1 MTERIRAKLRD
12 RRDAV
17 RAEWANLRHNRML
30 LISCIAL
37 SIIPIL
43 YGGFFLGSVWDPY
56 GSTEHL
62 PVAVVNEDQGAV
74 LNGNFVQIGQQTV
87 DNLKRNHSMKWEFV
101 SADEAAKG
109 LNNGTYYMRIMIPR
123 DFSAKA
129 ATVTASSP
137 QQSVVEY
144 TTTPSRNFVGSVIS
158 NQAAQQVVRS
168 ISAKVSTAYVSAVMA
183 QVGELGTGLSQA
195 AAGAAALHGGSDR
208 LAGGLA
214 VYTRGVGQLSA
225 GADSLQNGLSQL
237 RTGSVALTDGLL
249 QLQKRLPAKNQID
262 QLTTG
267 TKQVQNGAN
276 TLAAQV
282 SADNPEAARLAAEI
296 TKESQ
301 ALTSNLTQLSV
312 TLAPLNPAQCP
323 AYIANAAPSFSK
335 VECKLA
341 ALKQRVAAVGAG
353 AATEVDSVMAD
364 VVALQSRQGEL
375 VKSAAE
381 SGTRLKTH
389 LENLQLTIANQQQT
403 LRAGVNALNTGVNA
417 LSPNLVSALNGYT
430 AVSRG
435 SAQLS
440 NGAAALTRGLA
451 DMQSGSGRLSSGA
464 KQLAAN
470 SGTLMNGSVQLSS
483 GANELSGKLAKAA
496 NQLVLQPTG
505 DPTVQHIV
513 SPVAADH
520 HVQGDVPNYG
530 NALSPYVLSLG
541 LFVGAL
547 AFCVIYPI
555 RGFYSTPKN
564 ARSWWL
570 AKISVLTLESMAQAL
585 VLDAVM
591 VFGLGL
597 HVAHPAQ
604 FVGLS
609 IVTSLTF
616 MSIVA
621 LLAIA
626 LDNVGRF
633 LAMLLLVLQLGSAEG
648 VFPISLS
655 PALFQAINPFVP
667 MTYSIRAFR
676 EAISGGLG
684 QDMFWQSV
692 VVLMMFL
699 VAANIL
705 LIIFLYCHGMKHFK
719 HEATQAS

>member
-1 MTERIRAKLRD
+1 MTERIRAKLHD

-87 DNLKRNHSMKWEFV
+87 DNLKHNHSMKWEFV
-101 SADEAAKG
+101 SADEATKG
-109 LNNGTYYMRIMIPR
+109 LNDGAYYMRITIPR

-129 ATVTASSP
+129 TTVTTSSP

-168 ISAKVSTAYVSAVMA
+168 VSAKVSTAYVSAVMA

-195 AAGAAALHGGSDR
+195 SAGAAALHGGSDR

-237 RTGSVALTDGLL
+237 HAGSVALTDGLL
-249 QLQKRLPAKNQID
+249 QLQKRLPAKNQVD
-262 QLTTG
+262 QLIAG
-267 TKQVQNGAN
+267 TKQVQNGVN

-312 TLAPLNPAQCP
+312 TLAPLDPAQCP
-323 AYIANAAPSFSK
+323 VYITNSAASFSK

-341 ALKQRVAAVGAG
+341 ALKQRVAAVGVG
-353 AATEVDSVMAD
+353 AAAEVDSVAAD

-381 SGTRLKTH
+381 SGARLKTH
-389 LENLQLTIANQQQT
+389 LENLQFTITKQQQA
-403 LRAGVNALNTGVNA
+403 LRAGVSTLNTGVNT

-430 AVSRG
+430 ILSRG

-440 NGAAALTRGLA
+440 NGAAVLMQGLA
-451 DMQSGSGRLSSGA
+451 DARSGSSRLSSGV
-464 KQLAAN
+464 KQLTAN
-470 SGTLMNGSVQLSS
+470 SGALTDGSAQLASATS
-483 GANELSGKLAKAA
+483 ELSGKLAKAA
-496 NQLVLQPTG
+496 NQLALQPTG
-505 DPTVQHIV
+505 DQTVRQIV
-513 SPVAADH
+513 SPVAANH

-570 AKISVLTLESMAQAL
+570 AKISVLALESVAQAL

-684 QDMFWQSV
+684 QDMFWQSIAI
-692 VVLMMFL
+692 LAMFL
-699 VAANIL
+699 VTANIL
-705 LIIFLYCHGMKHFK
+705 LIVFLRCHGMKHFK

>member
-87 DNLKRNHSMKWEFV
+87 DNLKHNHSMKWEFV
-101 SADEAAKG
+101 SADEATKG
-109 LNNGTYYMRIMIPR
+109 LNDGAYYMRITIPR

-129 ATVTASSP
+129 TTVTTSSP

-168 ISAKVSTAYVSAVMA
+168 VSAKVSTAYVSAVMA

-195 AAGAAALHGGSDR
+195 SAGAAALHGGSDR

-237 RTGSVALTDGLL
+237 HTGSVALTDGLL
-249 QLQKRLPAKNQID
+249 QLQKRLPAKNQVD
-262 QLTTG
+262 QLIAG
-267 TKQVQNGAN
+267 TKQVQNGMN

-282 SADNPEAARLAAEI
+282 SANNPEAVKLAAEI

-301 ALTSNLTQLSV
+301 MLTSNLTQLSV
-312 TLAPLNPAQCP
+312 TLAPLDPAQCP
-323 AYIANAAPSFSK
+323 VYITNSAASFSK

-341 ALKQRVAAVGAG
+341 ALKQRVAAVGVG
-353 AATEVDSVMAD
+353 AAAEVDSVAAD

-381 SGTRLKTH
+381 SGARLKTH
-389 LENLQLTIANQQQT
+389 LENLQFTITKQQQA
-403 LRAGVNALNTGVNA
+403 LRAGVSTLNTGVNT

-435 SAQLS
+435 SAQLL
-440 NGAAALTRGLA
+440 NGAAALTRGLV
-451 DMQSGSGRLSSGA
+451 DVQSGSGRLSSGA

-496 NQLVLQPTG
+496 NQLALQPTG
-505 DPTVQHIV
+505 DQTVRQIV
-513 SPVAADH
+513 SPVAANH

-570 AKISVLTLESMAQAL
+570 AKISVLALESVAQAL

-684 QDMFWQSV
+684 QDMFWQSISI
-692 VVLMMFL
+692 LTIFL
-699 VAANIL
+699 AAANIL
-705 LIIFLYCHGMKHFK
+705 LVVFLRCHGMKHFK

>member
-1 MTERIRAKLRD
+1 MTEKIKAKLRD

-56 GSTEHL
+56 GNTEHL
-62 PVAVVNEDQGAV
+62 PVAVVNEDRGAV

-87 DNLKRNHSMKWEFV
+87 DNLKHNHSMKWEFV
-101 SADEAAKG
+101 SADEATKG
-109 LNNGTYYMRIMIPR
+109 LNDGAYYMCITIPR

-129 ATVTASSP
+129 ATVTTSSP

-168 ISAKVSTAYVSAVMA
+168 VSAKVSTAYVSAVMA

-195 AAGAAALHGGSDR
+195 SAGAAALHGGSDR

-237 RTGSVALTDGLL
+237 HTGSVALTDGLL
-249 QLQKRLPAKNQID
+249 QLQKRLPAKNQVD
-262 QLTTG
+262 QLIAG
-267 TKQVQNGAN
+267 TKQVQNGMN

-282 SADNPEAARLAAEI
+282 SANNPEAVKLAAEI

-301 ALTSNLTQLSV
+301 MLTSNLTQLSV
-312 TLAPLNPAQCP
+312 TLAPLDPAQCP
-323 AYIANAAPSFSK
+323 VYITNSAASFSK

-341 ALKQRVAAVGAG
+341 ALKQRVAAVGVG
-353 AATEVDSVMAD
+353 AAAEVDSVAAD

-381 SGTRLKTH
+381 SGARLKTH
-389 LENLQLTIANQQQT
+389 LENLQFTITKQQQA
-403 LRAGVNALNTGVNA
+403 LRAGVSTLNTGVNT

-435 SAQLS
+435 SAQLL
-440 NGAAALTRGLA
+440 NGAAALTRGLV
-451 DMQSGSGRLSSGA
+451 DVQSGSGRLSSGA

-496 NQLVLQPTG
+496 NQLALQPTG
-505 DPTVQHIV
+505 DPTVRHIV

-555 RGFYSTPKN
+555 RGFYSMPKN

-570 AKISVLTLESMAQAL
+570 AKISVLALESVAQAL

-692 VVLMMFL
+692 VVLIMFL
-699 VAANIL
+699 AAANIL

>member
-87 DNLKRNHSMKWEFV
+87 DNLKHNHSMKWEFV
-101 SADEAAKG
+101 SADEATKG
-109 LNNGTYYMRIMIPR
+109 LNDGAYYMRITIPR

-129 ATVTASSP
+129 ATVTTSSP

-168 ISAKVSTAYVSAVMA
+168 VSAKVSTAYVSAVMA

-195 AAGAAALHGGSDR
+195 SAGAAALHGGSDR

-214 VYTRGVGQLSA
+214 AYTRGVGQLSA

-237 RTGSVALTDGLL
+237 HAGSVALTDGLL
-249 QLQKRLPAKNQID
+249 QLQKRLPAKNQVD
-262 QLTTG
+262 QLIAG
-267 TKQVQNGAN
+267 TKQVQNGMN

-282 SADNPEAARLAAEI
+282 SANNPEAVKLAAEI

-301 ALTSNLTQLSV
+301 MLTSNLTQLSV
-312 TLAPLNPAQCP
+312 TLAPLDPAQCP
-323 AYIANAAPSFSK
+323 VYITNSAASFSK

-341 ALKQRVAAVGAG
+341 ALKQRVAAVGVG
-353 AATEVDSVMAD
+353 AAAEVDSVAAD

-381 SGTRLKTH
+381 SGARLKTH
-389 LENLQLTIANQQQT
+389 LENLQFTITKQQQA
-403 LRAGVNALNTGVNA
+403 LRAGVSTLNTGVNT

-430 AVSRG
+430 TLSRG
-435 SAQLS
+435 SVQLS
-440 NGAAALTRGLA
+440 NGAAVLTQGLA
-451 DMQSGSGRLSSGA
+451 DARSGSSRLSSGV
-464 KQLAAN
+464 KQLTVN
-470 SGTLMNGSVQLSS
+470 SGALTDGSAQLASATS
-483 GANELSGKLAKAA
+483 ELSGKLAKAA
-496 NQLVLQPTG
+496 NQLALQPTG
-505 DPTVQHIV
+505 DQTVRQIV
-513 SPVAADH
+513 SPVAANH

-555 RGFYSTPKN
+555 RGFYSMPKN

-570 AKISVLTLESMAQAL
+570 AKISVLALESVAQAL

-684 QDMFWQSV
+684 QDMFWQSISI
-692 VVLMMFL
+692 LTIFL

-705 LIIFLYCHGMKHFK
+705 LVVFLRCHGMKHFK

>member
-12 RRDAV
+12 WRDAV

-87 DNLKRNHSMKWEFV
+87 DNLKHNHSMKWEFV
-101 SADEAAKG
+101 SADEATKG
-109 LNNGTYYMRIMIPR
+109 LNDGAYYMRITIPR

-129 ATVTASSP
+129 TTVTTSSP

-168 ISAKVSTAYVSAVMA
+168 VSAKVSTAYVSAVMA

-195 AAGAAALHGGSDR
+195 SAGAAALHGGSDR

-237 RTGSVALTDGLL
+237 HTGSVALTDGLL
-249 QLQKRLPAKNQID
+249 QLQKRLPAKNQVD
-262 QLTTG
+262 QLIAG
-267 TKQVQNGAN
+267 TKQVQNCMN

-282 SADNPEAARLAAEI
+282 SANNPEAVKLAAEI

-301 ALTSNLTQLSV
+301 MLTSNLTQLSV
-312 TLAPLNPAQCP
+312 TLAPLDPAQCP
-323 AYIANAAPSFSK
+323 VYITNSAASFSK

-341 ALKQRVAAVGAG
+341 ALKQRVAAVGVG
-353 AATEVDSVMAD
+353 AAAEVDSVAAD

-381 SGTRLKTH
+381 SGARLKTH
-389 LENLQLTIANQQQT
+389 LENLQFTITKQQQA
-403 LRAGVNALNTGVNA
+403 LRAGVSTLNTGVNT

-430 AVSRG
+430 TLSRG
-435 SAQLS
+435 SVQLS
-440 NGAAALTRGLA
+440 NGAAVLTQGLA
-451 DMQSGSGRLSSGA
+451 DARSGSSRLSSGV
-464 KQLAAN
+464 KQLTVN
-470 SGTLMNGSVQLSS
+470 SGALTDGSAQLASATS
-483 GANELSGKLAKAA
+483 ELSGKLAKAA
-496 NQLVLQPTG
+496 NQLALQPTG
-505 DPTVQHIV
+505 DQTVRQIV
-513 SPVAADH
+513 SPVAANH

-570 AKISVLTLESMAQAL
+570 AKISVLALESVAQAL

-609 IVTSLTF
+609 IVASLTF

-684 QDMFWQSV
+684 QDMFWQSISI
-692 VVLMMFL
+692 LTIFL
-699 VAANIL
+699 VAVNIL
-705 LIIFLYCHGMKHFK
+705 LVVFLRCHGMKHFK

>member
-56 GSTEHL
+56 GNTEHL

-101 SADEAAKG
+101 SADEATKG
-109 LNNGTYYMRIMIPR
+109 LNDGAYYMRITIPR

-129 ATVTASSP
+129 ATVTTSSP
-137 QQSVVEY
+137 QQSVIEY

-168 ISAKVSTAYVSAVMA
+168 VSAKVSTAYVSAVMA
-183 QVGELGTGLSQA
+183 QVGELGMGLSQA
-195 AAGAAALHGGSDR
+195 SAGAAALHGGSDR

-214 VYTRGVGQLSA
+214 VYTQLSA

-237 RTGSVALTDGLL
+237 RTGSAALTDGLL

-262 QLTTG
+262 QLIAG
-267 TKQVQNGAN
+267 TKQVQNGVN

-282 SADNPEAARLAAEI
+282 SADNPEAVKLAAEI

-353 AATEVDSVMAD
+353 AATEVDSVTAD

-381 SGTRLKTH
+381 SGARLKTH
-389 LENLQLTIANQQQT
+389 LENLQLTIANQQQA
-403 LRAGVNALNTGVNA
+403 LRAGVSTLNTGVNT

-451 DMQSGSGRLSSGA
+451 DVQSGSGRLSSGA
-464 KQLAAN
+464 KQLAVN

-496 NQLVLQPTG
+496 NQLALQPTG
-505 DPTVQHIV
+505 DPTVRHIV

-570 AKISVLTLESMAQAL
+570 AKISVLALESVAQAL

-692 VVLMMFL
+692 VVLIMFL
-699 VAANIL
+699 AVANIL

>member
-87 DNLKRNHSMKWEFV
+87 DNLKHNHSMKWEFV

-129 ATVTASSP
+129 ATVTTSSP

-168 ISAKVSTAYVSAVMA
+168 VSAKVSTAYVSAVMA
-183 QVGELGTGLSQA
+183 QVGELGAGLSQA

-214 VYTRGVGQLSA
+214 AYTRGVGRLSA
-225 GADSLQNGLSQL
+225 GVDSLQNGLSQL
-237 RTGSVALTDGLL
+237 RTGSAALTDGLL

-262 QLTTG
+262 QLITG
-267 TKQVQNGAN
+267 TKQVQNGVN

-282 SADNPEAARLAAEI
+282 GADNPEAARLAAEI

-301 ALTSNLTQLSV
+301 AFTSNLTQLSV
-312 TLAPLNPAQCP
+312 TLASLNPAQCP
-323 AYIANAAPSFSK
+323 AYITNATPSFSK

-353 AATEVDSVMAD
+353 AATDVDSVMAD
-364 VVALQSRQGEL
+364 VVVLQSRQGEL

-381 SGTRLKTH
+381 SGARLKTH

-435 SAQLS
+435 SEQLS

-451 DMQSGSGRLSSGA
+451 DVQSGSGRLSSGA

-496 NQLVLQPTG
+496 NQLALQPTG

-513 SPVAADH
+513 SPVAADY

-570 AKISVLTLESMAQAL
+570 AKISVLALESVAQAL

-597 HVAHPAQ
+597 HPVHPAQ

-609 IVTSLTF
+609 IAASLTF
-616 MSIVA
+616 MSIVT

-648 VFPISLS
+648 VFPINLS

-684 QDMFWQSV
+684 QDMFWQSAA
-692 VVLMMFL
+692 VLMMFL
-699 VAANIL
+699 AAANIL

>member
-123 DFSAKA
+123 DFSTKA

-249 QLQKRLPAKNQID
+249 QLQKRLPAKNQVD
-262 QLTTG
+262 QLIAG
-267 TKQVQNGAN
+267 TKQVQNGVN

-353 AATEVDSVMAD
+353 AATEVDSVTAD

-381 SGTRLKTH
+381 SGARLKTH
-389 LENLQLTIANQQQT
+389 LENLQLTIANQQQA
-403 LRAGVNALNTGVNA
+403 LRAGVSTLNTGVNA

-430 AVSRG
+430 TLSRG
-435 SAQLS
+435 SVQLS
-440 NGAAALTRGLA
+440 NGAAVLMQGLA
-451 DMQSGSGRLSSGA
+451 DARSGSSRLSSGA

-483 GANELSGKLAKAA
+483 GANELSGKLAKVA
-496 NQLVLQPTG
+496 NQLALQPTG
-505 DPTVQHIV
+505 DPTVRHIV

-570 AKISVLTLESMAQAL
+570 AKISVLTLESVAQAL

-692 VVLMMFL
+692 VVLIMFL
-699 VAANIL
+699 AVANIL

>member
-87 DNLKRNHSMKWEFV
+87 DNLKHNHSMKWEFV
-101 SADEAAKG
+101 SADEATKG
-109 LNNGTYYMRIMIPR
+109 LNDGAYYMRITIPR

-129 ATVTASSP
+129 ATVTTSSP

-168 ISAKVSTAYVSAVMA
+168 VSAKVSTAYVSAVMA
-183 QVGELGTGLSQA
+183 QVGELGMGLSQA
-195 AAGAAALHGGSDR
+195 SAGAAALHGGSDR

-237 RTGSVALTDGLL
+237 RTGSAALTDGLL

-262 QLTTG
+262 QLIAG
-267 TKQVQNGAN
+267 TKQVQNGVN

-282 SADNPEAARLAAEI
+282 SADNPEAVKLAAEI

-353 AATEVDSVMAD
+353 AATEVDSVTAD

-381 SGTRLKTH
+381 SGARLKTH
-389 LENLQLTIANQQQT
+389 LENLQLTIANQQQA
-403 LRAGVNALNTGVNA
+403 LRAGVSTLNTGVNT

-451 DMQSGSGRLSSGA
+451 DVQSGSGRLSSGA
-464 KQLAAN
+464 KQLAVN

-496 NQLVLQPTG
+496 NQLALQPTG
-505 DPTVQHIV
+505 DPTVRHIV

-570 AKISVLTLESMAQAL
+570 AKISVLALESVAQAL

-692 VVLMMFL
+692 VVLIMFL
-699 VAANIL
+699 AVANIL

>member
-1 MTERIRAKLRD
+1 MTEKIKAKLRD

-56 GSTEHL
+56 GNTEHL
-62 PVAVVNEDQGAV
+62 PVAVVNEDRGAV

-123 DFSAKA
+123 DFSEKA
-129 ATVTASSP
+129 ATVATPSP

-168 ISAKVSTAYVSAVMA
+168 VSAKVSTAYVSAVMA

-195 AAGAAALHGGSDR
+195 SAGAAALHGGSDR

-237 RTGSVALTDGLL
+237 HTGSVALTDGLL
-249 QLQKRLPAKNQID
+249 QLQKRLPAKNQVD
-262 QLTTG
+262 QLIAG
-267 TKQVQNGAN
+267 TKQVQNGMN

-282 SADNPEAARLAAEI
+282 SANNPEAARLAAEI

-341 ALKQRVAAVGAG
+341 VLRQRVAAVGAG
-353 AATEVDSVMAD
+353 AATEVDNVTAD

-375 VKSAAE
+375 VKSVAE
-381 SGTRLKTH
+381 SGARLKTH

-403 LRAGVNALNTGVNA
+403 LRAGVSTLNTGVNT

-435 SAQLS
+435 SEQLS

-451 DMQSGSGRLSSGA
+451 DVQSGSGRLSSGA
-464 KQLAAN
+464 KQLAAS

-483 GANELSGKLAKAA
+483 GANELSGKLTKAA
-496 NQLVLQPTG
+496 NQLALQPTG

-570 AKISVLTLESMAQAL
+570 AKISVLALESVAQAL

-597 HVAHPAQ
+597 HPAHPAQ

-609 IVTSLTF
+609 IAASLTF

-621 LLAIA
+621 LLTIA

-684 QDMFWQSV
+684 QDMFWQSAA
-692 VVLMMFL
+692 VLMMFL
-699 VAANIL
+699 AAANIL

>member
-56 GSTEHL
+56 GSTEYL

-87 DNLKRNHSMKWEFV
+87 DNLKHNHSMKWEFV
-101 SADEAAKG
+101 SADEATKG
-109 LNNGTYYMRIMIPR
+109 LNDGAYYMRITIPR

-129 ATVTASSP
+129 TTVTTSSP

-168 ISAKVSTAYVSAVMA
+168 VSAKVSTAYVSAVMA

-195 AAGAAALHGGSDR
+195 SAGAAALHGGSDR

-237 RTGSVALTDGLL
+237 HTGSVALTDGLL
-249 QLQKRLPAKNQID
+249 QLQKRLPAKNQVD
-262 QLTTG
+262 QLIAG
-267 TKQVQNGAN
+267 TKQVQNGMN

-282 SADNPEAARLAAEI
+282 SANNPEAVKLAAEI

-301 ALTSNLTQLSV
+301 MLTSNLTQLSV
-312 TLAPLNPAQCP
+312 TLAPLDPAQCP
-323 AYIANAAPSFSK
+323 VYITNSAASFSK

-341 ALKQRVAAVGAG
+341 ALKQRVAAVGVG
-353 AATEVDSVMAD
+353 AAAEVDSVAAD

-381 SGTRLKTH
+381 SGARLKTH
-389 LENLQLTIANQQQT
+389 LENLQFTITKQQQA
-403 LRAGVNALNTGVNA
+403 LRAGVSTLNTGVNT

-430 AVSRG
+430 TLSRG
-435 SAQLS
+435 SVQLS
-440 NGAAALTRGLA
+440 NGAAVLTQGLA
-451 DMQSGSGRLSSGA
+451 DARSGSSRLSSGV
-464 KQLAAN
+464 KQLTVN
-470 SGTLMNGSVQLSS
+470 SGALTDGSAQLASATS
-483 GANELSGKLAKAA
+483 ELSGKLAKAA
-496 NQLVLQPTG
+496 NQLALQPTG
-505 DPTVQHIV
+505 DQTVRQIV
-513 SPVAADH
+513 SPVAANH

-570 AKISVLTLESMAQAL
+570 AKISVLALESVAQAL

-684 QDMFWQSV
+684 QDMFWQSISI
-692 VVLMMFL
+692 LTIFL
-699 VAANIL
+699 VAVNIL
-705 LIIFLYCHGMKHFK
+705 LVVFLRCHGMKHFK

>member
-1 MTERIRAKLRD
+1 MTEKIKAKLRD

-56 GSTEHL
+56 GNTEHL
-62 PVAVVNEDQGAV
+62 PVAVVNEDRGAV

-109 LNNGTYYMRIMIPR
+109 LNNGAYYMRITIPR
-123 DFSAKA
+123 DFSEKA
-129 ATVTASSP
+129 ATVAASSP

-168 ISAKVSTAYVSAVMA
+168 VSTKVSTAYVSAVMA

-195 AAGAAALHGGSDR
+195 SAGAAALHGGSDR

-237 RTGSVALTDGLL
+237 YTGSAVLADGLS

-262 QLTTG
+262 QLITG
-267 TKQVQNGAN
+267 TKRVQNGVN
-276 TLAAQV
+276 ILAAQV
-282 SADNPEAARLAAEI
+282 GADNPEAARLAAEI

-353 AATEVDSVMAD
+353 AATDVDSVMAD

-403 LRAGVNALNTGVNA
+403 LRAGVSTLNTGVNT

-435 SAQLS
+435 SEQLS
-440 NGAAALTRGLA
+440 NGAAALARGLA
-451 DMQSGSGRLSSGA
+451 AVQSGSGRLSSGA
-464 KQLAAN
+464 KQLAAS

-483 GANELSGKLAKAA
+483 GANELSGKLTKAA
-496 NQLVLQPTG
+496 NQLALQPTG

-570 AKISVLTLESMAQAL
+570 AKISVLALESVAQAL

-597 HVAHPAQ
+597 HPAHPAQ

-609 IVTSLTF
+609 IAASLTF

-621 LLAIA
+621 LLTIA

-684 QDMFWQSV
+684 QDMFWQSAA
-692 VVLMMFL
+692 VLMIFL
-699 VAANIL
+699 AAANIL

>member
-87 DNLKRNHSMKWEFV
+87 DNLKHNHSMKWEFV
-101 SADEAAKG
+101 SADEATKG
-109 LNNGTYYMRIMIPR
+109 LNDGAYYMRITIPR

-129 ATVTASSP
+129 TTVTTSSP

-168 ISAKVSTAYVSAVMA
+168 VSAKVSTAYVSAVMA

-195 AAGAAALHGGSDR
+195 SAGAAALHGGSDR

-262 QLTTG
+262 QLIAG
-267 TKQVQNGAN
+267 TKQVQNGVN

-353 AATEVDSVMAD
+353 AATEVDSVTAD

-381 SGTRLKTH
+381 SGARLKTH
-389 LENLQLTIANQQQT
+389 LENLQFTITKQQQA
-403 LRAGVNALNTGVNA
+403 LRAGVSTLNTGVNT

-430 AVSRG
+430 TLSRG
-435 SAQLS
+435 SVQLS
-440 NGAAALTRGLA
+440 NGAAVLTQGLA
-451 DMQSGSGRLSSGA
+451 DARSGSSRLSSGV
-464 KQLAAN
+464 KQLTVN
-470 SGTLMNGSVQLSS
+470 SGALTDGSAQLASATS
-483 GANELSGKLAKAA
+483 ELSGKLAKAA
-496 NQLVLQPTG
+496 NQLALQPTG
-505 DPTVQHIV
+505 DQTVRQIV
-513 SPVAADH
+513 SPVAANH

-570 AKISVLTLESMAQAL
+570 AKISVLALESVAQAL

-684 QDMFWQSV
+684 QDMFWQSISI
-692 VVLMMFL
+692 LTIFL

-705 LIIFLYCHGMKHFK
+705 LVVFLRCHGMKHFK

>member
-1 MTERIRAKLRD
+1 MTERIRAKLHD

-87 DNLKRNHSMKWEFV
+87 DNLKHNHSMKWEFV
-101 SADEAAKG
+101 SADEATKG
-109 LNNGTYYMRIMIPR
+109 LNDGAYYMRITIPR

-129 ATVTASSP
+129 TTVTTSSP

-168 ISAKVSTAYVSAVMA
+168 VSAKVSTAYVSAVMA

-195 AAGAAALHGGSDR
+195 SAGAAALHGGSDR

-249 QLQKRLPAKNQID
+249 QLQKRLPAKNQVD
-262 QLTTG
+262 QLIAG
-267 TKQVQNGAN
+267 TKQVQNGVN

-353 AATEVDSVMAD
+353 AATEVDSVTAD

-381 SGTRLKTH
+381 SGARLKTH
-389 LENLQLTIANQQQT
+389 LENLQLTIANQQQA
-403 LRAGVNALNTGVNA
+403 LRAGVSTLNTGFNA

-430 AVSRG
+430 TLSRG
-435 SAQLS
+435 SVQLS
-440 NGAAALTRGLA
+440 NGAAMLMQGLA
-451 DMQSGSGRLSSGA
+451 DARSGSSRLSSGA
-464 KQLAAN
+464 KQLAVN

-496 NQLVLQPTG
+496 NQLALQPTG
-505 DPTVQHIV
+505 DPTVRHIV

-570 AKISVLTLESMAQAL
+570 AKISVLALESVAQAL

-684 QDMFWQSV
+684 QDMFWQSIAI
-692 VVLMMFL
+692 LAMFL
-699 VAANIL
+699 VTANIL
-705 LIIFLYCHGMKHFK
+705 LIVFLRCHGMKHFK

>member
-1 MTERIRAKLRD
+1 MAT
-12 RRDAV
+12 RRYLADQ
-17 RAEWANLRHNRML
+17 H
-30 LISCIAL
+30 SC
-37 SIIPIL
+37 
-43 YGGFFLGSVWDPY
+43 
-56 GSTEHL
+56 
-62 PVAVVNEDQGAV
+62 Q
-74 LNGNFVQIGQQTV
+74 
-87 DNLKRNHSMKWEFV
+87 
-101 SADEAAKG
+101 
-109 LNNGTYYMRIMIPR
+109 
-123 DFSAKA
+123 
-129 ATVTASSP
+129 
-137 QQSVVEY
+137 
-144 TTTPSRNFVGSVIS
+144 
-158 NQAAQQVVRS
+158 
-168 ISAKVSTAYVSAVMA
+168 MA
-183 QVGELGTGLSQA
+183 
-195 AAGAAALHGGSDR
+195 
-208 LAGGLA
+208 
-214 VYTRGVGQLSA
+214 
-225 GADSLQNGLSQL
+225 
-237 RTGSVALTDGLL
+237 
-249 QLQKRLPAKNQID
+249 
-262 QLTTG
+262 
-267 TKQVQNGAN
+267 
-276 TLAAQV
+276 
-282 SADNPEAARLAAEI
+282 
-296 TKESQ
+296 
-301 ALTSNLTQLSV
+301 
-312 TLAPLNPAQCP
+312 
-323 AYIANAAPSFSK
+323 
-335 VECKLA
+335 
-341 ALKQRVAAVGAG
+341 
-353 AATEVDSVMAD
+353 
-364 VVALQSRQGEL
+364 
-375 VKSAAE
+375 
-381 SGTRLKTH
+381 
-389 LENLQLTIANQQQT
+389 
-403 LRAGVNALNTGVNA
+403 
-417 LSPNLVSALNGYT
+417 
-430 AVSRG
+430 
-435 SAQLS
+435 
-440 NGAAALTRGLA
+440 RGLA
-451 DMQSGSGRLSSGA
+451 DVQSGSGRLSSGA

-496 NQLVLQPTG
+496 NQLALQPTG

-520 HVQGDVPNYG
+520 HAQGDVPNYG

-570 AKISVLTLESMAQAL
+570 AKISVLALESVAQAL

-692 VVLMMFL
+692 VVLIMFL
-699 VAANIL
+699 AAANIL

>member
-1 MTERIRAKLRD
+1 MTEKIKAKLRD

-56 GSTEHL
+56 GNTEHL

-87 DNLKRNHSMKWEFV
+87 DNLKHNHSMKWEFV
-101 SADEAAKG
+101 SADEATKG
-109 LNNGTYYMRIMIPR
+109 LNDGAYYMCITIPR

-129 ATVTASSP
+129 ATVTTSSP

-168 ISAKVSTAYVSAVMA
+168 VSAKVSTAYVSAVMA

-195 AAGAAALHGGSDR
+195 SAGAAALHGGSDR

-237 RTGSVALTDGLL
+237 HTGSVALTDGLL
-249 QLQKRLPAKNQID
+249 QLQKRLPAKNQVD
-262 QLTTG
+262 QLIAG
-267 TKQVQNGAN
+267 TKQVQNGMN

-282 SADNPEAARLAAEI
+282 SANNPEAVKLAAEI

-301 ALTSNLTQLSV
+301 MLTSNLTQLSV
-312 TLAPLNPAQCP
+312 TLAPLDPAQCP
-323 AYIANAAPSFSK
+323 VYITNSAASFSK

-341 ALKQRVAAVGAG
+341 ALKQRVAAVGVG
-353 AATEVDSVMAD
+353 AAAEVDSVAAD

-381 SGTRLKTH
+381 SGARLKTH
-389 LENLQLTIANQQQT
+389 LENLQFTITKQQQA
-403 LRAGVNALNTGVNA
+403 LRAGVSTLNTGVNT

-435 SAQLS
+435 SAQLL
-440 NGAAALTRGLA
+440 NGAAALTRGLV
-451 DMQSGSGRLSSGA
+451 DVQSGSGRLSSGA

-496 NQLVLQPTG
+496 NQLALQPTG
-505 DPTVQHIV
+505 DPTVRHIV

-555 RGFYSTPKN
+555 RGFYSMPKN

-570 AKISVLTLESMAQAL
+570 AKISVLALESVAQAL

-692 VVLMMFL
+692 VVLIMFL
-699 VAANIL
+699 AATNIL

>member
-87 DNLKRNHSMKWEFV
+87 DNLKHNHSMKWEFV
-101 SADEAAKG
+101 SADEATKG
-109 LNNGTYYMRIMIPR
+109 LNDGAYYMRITIPR

-129 ATVTASSP
+129 TTVTTSSP

-168 ISAKVSTAYVSAVMA
+168 VSAKVSTAYVSAVMA

-195 AAGAAALHGGSDR
+195 SAGAAALHGGSDR

-214 VYTRGVGQLSA
+214 GDTRGVGQLSA

-237 RTGSVALTDGLL
+237 HTGSVALTDGLL
-249 QLQKRLPAKNQID
+249 QLQKRLPAKNQVD
-262 QLTTG
+262 QLIAG
-267 TKQVQNGAN
+267 TKQVQNGMN

-282 SADNPEAARLAAEI
+282 SANNPEAVKLAAEI

-301 ALTSNLTQLSV
+301 MLTSNLTQLSV
-312 TLAPLNPAQCP
+312 TLAPLDPAQCP
-323 AYIANAAPSFSK
+323 VYITNSAASFSK

-341 ALKQRVAAVGAG
+341 ALKQRVAAVGVG
-353 AATEVDSVMAD
+353 AAAEVDSVAAD
-364 VVALQSRQGEL
+364 VVALQSCQGEL

-381 SGTRLKTH
+381 SGARLKTH
-389 LENLQLTIANQQQT
+389 LENLQFTITKQQQA
-403 LRAGVNALNTGVNA
+403 LRAGVSTLNTGVNT

-435 SAQLS
+435 SAQLL
-440 NGAAALTRGLA
+440 NGAAALTRGLV
-451 DMQSGSGRLSSGA
+451 DVQSGSGRLSSGA

-496 NQLVLQPTG
+496 NQLALQPTG
-505 DPTVQHIV
+505 DQTVRQIV
-513 SPVAADH
+513 SPVAANH

-570 AKISVLTLESMAQAL
+570 AKISVLALESVAQAL

-684 QDMFWQSV
+684 QDMFWQSISI
-692 VVLMMFL
+692 LTIFL
-699 VAANIL
+699 AAANIL
-705 LIIFLYCHGMKHFK
+705 LVVFLRCHGMKHFK

>member
-1 MTERIRAKLRD
+1 MTEKIKAKLRD

-56 GSTEHL
+56 GNTEHL
-62 PVAVVNEDQGAV
+62 PVAVVNEDRGAV
-74 LNGNFVQIGQQTV
+74 LNSNFVQIGQQTV

-109 LNNGTYYMRIMIPR
+109 LNNGTYYMRITIPR

-129 ATVTASSP
+129 ATVATSSP

-168 ISAKVSTAYVSAVMA
+168 VSAKVSTAYVSAVMA
-183 QVGELGTGLSQA
+183 QVSELGAGLSQA
-195 AAGAAALHGGSDR
+195 SAGAAALHGGSDR

-237 RTGSVALTDGLL
+237 YTGSAALADGLS

-262 QLTTG
+262 QLITG
-267 TKQVQNGAN
+267 TKRVQNGVN

-282 SADNPEAARLAAEI
+282 GADNPEAARLAAEI

-312 TLAPLNPAQCP
+312 TLAPLNLAQCP

-353 AATEVDSVMAD
+353 AAAEVDSVAAD
-364 VVALQSRQGEL
+364 VAALQSRQGEL

-381 SGTRLKTH
+381 SGARLKTH
-389 LENLQLTIANQQQT
+389 LENLQLTIANQQQA
-403 LRAGVNALNTGVNA
+403 LRVGVNALNTGVNA

-430 AVSRG
+430 ALSH
-435 SAQLS
+435 SSTQLS
-440 NGAAALTRGLA
+440 NGAAALARGLA
-451 DMQSGSGRLSSGA
+451 AVQSGSGRLSSGA

-496 NQLVLQPTG
+496 NQLALQPTG
-505 DPTVQHIV
+505 DPTVRHIV

-570 AKISVLTLESMAQAL
+570 AKISVLALESVAQAL

-597 HVAHPAQ
+597 HPVHPAQ

-609 IVTSLTF
+609 IAASLTF
-616 MSIVA
+616 MSIVV

-684 QDMFWQSV
+684 QDMFWQSAA
-692 VVLMMFL
+692 VLMMFL
-699 VAANIL
+699 AAANIL

>member
-87 DNLKRNHSMKWEFV
+87 DNLKHNHSMKWEFV
-101 SADEAAKG
+101 SVDEATKG
-109 LNNGTYYMRIMIPR
+109 LNDGAYYMRITIPR

-129 ATVTASSP
+129 TTVTTSSP

-168 ISAKVSTAYVSAVMA
+168 VSAKVSTAYVSAVMA

-195 AAGAAALHGGSDR
+195 SAGAAALHGGSDR

-237 RTGSVALTDGLL
+237 HTGSVALTDGLL
-249 QLQKRLPAKNQID
+249 QLQKRLPAKNQVD
-262 QLTTG
+262 QLIAG
-267 TKQVQNGAN
+267 TKQVQNGMN

-282 SADNPEAARLAAEI
+282 SANNPEAVKLAAEI

-301 ALTSNLTQLSV
+301 MLTSNLTQLSV
-312 TLAPLNPAQCP
+312 TLAPLDPAQCP
-323 AYIANAAPSFSK
+323 VYITNSAASFSK

-341 ALKQRVAAVGAG
+341 ALKQRVAAVGVG
-353 AATEVDSVMAD
+353 AAAEVDSVAAD

-381 SGTRLKTH
+381 SGARLKTH
-389 LENLQLTIANQQQT
+389 LENLQFTITKQQQA
-403 LRAGVNALNTGVNA
+403 LRAGVSTLNTGVNT

-430 AVSRG
+430 TLSRG
-435 SAQLS
+435 SVQLS
-440 NGAAALTRGLA
+440 NGAAVLTQGLA
-451 DMQSGSGRLSSGA
+451 DARSGSSRLSSGV
-464 KQLAAN
+464 KQLTVN
-470 SGTLMNGSVQLSS
+470 SGALTDGSAQLASATS
-483 GANELSGKLAKAA
+483 ELSGKLAKAA
-496 NQLVLQPTG
+496 NQLALQPTG
-505 DPTVQHIV
+505 DQTVRQIV
-513 SPVAADH
+513 SPVAANH

-570 AKISVLTLESMAQAL
+570 AKISVLTLESVAQAL

>member
-1 MTERIRAKLRD
+1 MTEKIKAKLRD

-56 GSTEHL
+56 GNTEHL
-62 PVAVVNEDQGAV
+62 PVAVVNEDRGAV

-101 SADEAAKG
+101 SADEATRG
-109 LNNGTYYMRIMIPR
+109 LNNGAYYMRITIPR

-129 ATVTASSP
+129 ATVTTSSP

-168 ISAKVSTAYVSAVMA
+168 VSTKVSTAYVSAVMA

-195 AAGAAALHGGSDR
+195 SAGAAALHGGGDR

-214 VYTRGVGQLSA
+214 AYTRGVGRLSA

-237 RTGSVALTDGLL
+237 RTGSAALTDGLL

-262 QLTTG
+262 QLIAG
-267 TKQVQNGAN
+267 TKQVQNGVN

-301 ALTSNLTQLSV
+301 AFTSNLTQLSV
-312 TLAPLNPAQCP
+312 TLAPLDPAQCP
-323 AYIANAAPSFSK
+323 VYITNSAASFSK

-341 ALKQRVAAVGAG
+341 ALKQRVAAA
-353 AATEVDSVMAD
+353 EVDSVAAD

-381 SGTRLKTH
+381 SGARLKTH
-389 LENLQLTIANQQQT
+389 LEDLQFTITKQQQA
-403 LRAGVNALNTGVNA
+403 LRAGVSTLNTGVNT

-430 AVSRG
+430 AVFRG
-435 SAQLS
+435 SAQLL

-451 DMQSGSGRLSSGA
+451 DVQSGSGRLSSGA

-496 NQLVLQPTG
+496 NQLALQPTG

-520 HVQGDVPNYG
+520 HAQGDVPNYG

-555 RGFYSTPKN
+555 RGFYSTPKMRVRGGWRKYRCWRLR
-564 ARSWWL
+564 AWRKRWC
-570 AKISVLTLESMAQAL
+570 LTQ
-585 VLDAVM
+585 
-591 VFGLGL
+591 
-597 HVAHPAQ
+597 
-604 FVGLS
+604 
-609 IVTSLTF
+609 
-616 MSIVA
+616 
-621 LLAIA
+621 
-626 LDNVGRF
+626 
-633 LAMLLLVLQLGSAEG
+633 
-648 VFPISLS
+648 
-655 PALFQAINPFVP
+655 
-667 MTYSIRAFR
+667 
-676 EAISGGLG
+676 
-684 QDMFWQSV
+684 
-692 VVLMMFL
+692 
-699 VAANIL
+699 
-705 LIIFLYCHGMKHFK
+705 
-719 HEATQAS
+719 

>member
-1 MTERIRAKLRD
+1 MTEKIKAKLRD

-87 DNLKRNHSMKWEFV
+87 DNLKHNHSMKWEFV
-101 SADEAAKG
+101 SADEATKG
-109 LNNGTYYMRIMIPR
+109 LNDGAYYMRITIPR

-129 ATVTASSP
+129 TTVTTSSP

-168 ISAKVSTAYVSAVMA
+168 VSAKVSTAYVSAVMA

-195 AAGAAALHGGSDR
+195 SAGAAALHGGSDR

-237 RTGSVALTDGLL
+237 HTGSVALTDGLL
-249 QLQKRLPAKNQID
+249 QLQKRLPAKNQVD
-262 QLTTG
+262 QLIAG
-267 TKQVQNGAN
+267 TKQVQNGMN

-282 SADNPEAARLAAEI
+282 SANNPEAVKLAAEI

-301 ALTSNLTQLSV
+301 MLTSNLTQLSV
-312 TLAPLNPAQCP
+312 TLAPLDPAQCP
-323 AYIANAAPSFSK
+323 VYITNSAASFSK

-341 ALKQRVAAVGAG
+341 ALKQRVAAVGVG
-353 AATEVDSVMAD
+353 AAAEVDSVAAD

-381 SGTRLKTH
+381 SGARLKTH
-389 LENLQLTIANQQQT
+389 LENLQFTITKQQQA
-403 LRAGVNALNTGVNA
+403 LRAGVSTLNTGVNT

-430 AVSRG
+430 TLSRG
-435 SAQLS
+435 SVQLS
-440 NGAAALTRGLA
+440 NGAAVLTQGLA
-451 DMQSGSGRLSSGA
+451 DARSGSSRLSSGV
-464 KQLAAN
+464 KQLTAN
-470 SGTLMNGSVQLSS
+470 SGALTDGSAQLASATS
-483 GANELSGKLAKAA
+483 ELSGKLAKAA
-496 NQLVLQPTG
+496 NQLALQPIG
-505 DPTVQHIV
+505 DQTVRQIV
-513 SPVAADH
+513 SPVAANH

-570 AKISVLTLESMAQAL
+570 AKISVLALESVAQAL

-684 QDMFWQSV
+684 QDMFWQSISI
-692 VVLMMFL
+692 LTIFL
-699 VAANIL
+699 VAVNIL
-705 LIIFLYCHGMKHFK
+705 LVVFLRCHGMKHFK

>member
-87 DNLKRNHSMKWEFV
+87 DNLKHNHSMKWEFV
-101 SADEAAKG
+101 SADEATKG
-109 LNNGTYYMRIMIPR
+109 LNDGAYYMRITIPR

-129 ATVTASSP
+129 TTVTTSSP

-168 ISAKVSTAYVSAVMA
+168 VSAKVSTAYVSAVMA

-195 AAGAAALHGGSDR
+195 SAGAAALHGGSDR

-237 RTGSVALTDGLL
+237 HAGSVALTDGLL
-249 QLQKRLPAKNQID
+249 QLQKRLPAKNQVD
-262 QLTTG
+262 QLIAG
-267 TKQVQNGAN
+267 TKQVQNGMN

-282 SADNPEAARLAAEI
+282 SANNPEAVKLAAEI

-301 ALTSNLTQLSV
+301 MLTSNLTQLSV
-312 TLAPLNPAQCP
+312 TLAPLDPAQCP
-323 AYIANAAPSFSK
+323 VYITNSAASFSK

-341 ALKQRVAAVGAG
+341 ALKQRVAAVGVG
-353 AATEVDSVMAD
+353 AAAEVDSVAAD

-381 SGTRLKTH
+381 SGARLKTH
-389 LENLQLTIANQQQT
+389 LENLQFTITKQQQA
-403 LRAGVNALNTGVNA
+403 LRAGVSTLNTGVNT

-430 AVSRG
+430 TLSRG
-435 SAQLS
+435 SVQLS
-440 NGAAALTRGLA
+440 NGAAVLTQGLA
-451 DMQSGSGRLSSGA
+451 DARSGSSRLSSGV
-464 KQLAAN
+464 KQLTVN
-470 SGTLMNGSVQLSS
+470 SGALTDGSAQLASATS
-483 GANELSGKLAKAA
+483 ELSGKLAKAA
-496 NQLVLQPTG
+496 NQLALQPTG
-505 DPTVQHIV
+505 DQTVRQIV
-513 SPVAADH
+513 SPVAANH

-570 AKISVLTLESMAQAL
+570 AKISVLALESVAQAL

-633 LAMLLLVLQLGSAEG
+633 LEMLLLVLQLGSAEG

-655 PALFQAINPFVP
+655 PALFQSINPFVP

-684 QDMFWQSV
+684 QDMFWQSISI
-692 VVLMMFL
+692 LTIFL

-705 LIIFLYCHGMKHFK
+705 LVVFLRCHGMKHFK

>member
-56 GSTEHL
+56 GSTEYL

-87 DNLKRNHSMKWEFV
+87 DNLKHNHSMKWEFV
-101 SADEAAKG
+101 SADEATKG
-109 LNNGTYYMRIMIPR
+109 LNDGAYYMRITIPR

-129 ATVTASSP
+129 ATVTTSSP

-237 RTGSVALTDGLL
+237 RTGSAALTDGLL

-262 QLTTG
+262 QLIAG
-267 TKQVQNGAN
+267 TKQVQNGVN

-301 ALTSNLTQLSV
+301 MLTSNLTQLSV
-312 TLAPLNPAQCP
+312 TLAPLDPAQCP
-323 AYIANAAPSFSK
+323 VYITNAAASFSK

-353 AATEVDSVMAD
+353 AANEVDSVTAD
-364 VVALQSRQGEL
+364 VVALQLRQGEL

-381 SGTRLKTH
+381 SGARLKTH
-389 LENLQLTIANQQQT
+389 LENLQLTIT
-403 LRAGVNALNTGVNA
+403 IHER
-417 LSPNLVSALNGYT
+417 
-430 AVSRG
+430 
-435 SAQLS
+435 
-440 NGAAALTRGLA
+440 TRIC
-451 DMQSGSGRLSSGA
+451 R
-464 KQLAAN
+464 
-470 SGTLMNGSVQLSS
+470 
-483 GANELSGKLAKAA
+483 
-496 NQLVLQPTG
+496 
-505 DPTVQHIV
+505 
-513 SPVAADH
+513 
-520 HVQGDVPNYG
+520 
-530 NALSPYVLSLG
+530 
-541 LFVGAL
+541 
-547 AFCVIYPI
+547 
-555 RGFYSTPKN
+555 
-564 ARSWWL
+564 
-570 AKISVLTLESMAQAL
+570 
-585 VLDAVM
+585 
-591 VFGLGL
+591 
-597 HVAHPAQ
+597 
-604 FVGLS
+604 
-609 IVTSLTF
+609 
-616 MSIVA
+616 
-621 LLAIA
+621 
-626 LDNVGRF
+626 
-633 LAMLLLVLQLGSAEG
+633 
-648 VFPISLS
+648 
-655 PALFQAINPFVP
+655 
-667 MTYSIRAFR
+667 
-676 EAISGGLG
+676 
-684 QDMFWQSV
+684 
-692 VVLMMFL
+692 
-699 VAANIL
+699 
-705 LIIFLYCHGMKHFK
+705 
-719 HEATQAS
+719 

>member
-87 DNLKRNHSMKWEFV
+87 DNLKHNHSMKWEFV
-101 SADEAAKG
+101 SADEATKG
-109 LNNGTYYMRIMIPR
+109 LNDGAYYMCITIPR

-129 ATVTASSP
+129 ATVTTSSP

-168 ISAKVSTAYVSAVMA
+168 VSAKVSTAYVSAVMA

-195 AAGAAALHGGSDR
+195 SAGAAALHGGSDR

-237 RTGSVALTDGLL
+237 HTGSVALTDGLL
-249 QLQKRLPAKNQID
+249 QLQKRLPAKNQVD
-262 QLTTG
+262 QLIAG
-267 TKQVQNGAN
+267 TKQVQNGMN

-282 SADNPEAARLAAEI
+282 SANNPEAVKLAAEI

-301 ALTSNLTQLSV
+301 MLTSNLTQLSV
-312 TLAPLNPAQCP
+312 TLAPLDPAQCP
-323 AYIANAAPSFSK
+323 VYITNSAASFSK

-341 ALKQRVAAVGAG
+341 ALKQRVAAVGVG
-353 AATEVDSVMAD
+353 AAAEVDSVAAD

-381 SGTRLKTH
+381 SGARLKTH
-389 LENLQLTIANQQQT
+389 LENLQFTITKQQQA
-403 LRAGVNALNTGVNA
+403 LRAGVSTLNTGVNT

-435 SAQLS
+435 SAQLL

-451 DMQSGSGRLSSGA
+451 DARSGSSRLSSGV
-464 KQLAAN
+464 KQLTVN
-470 SGTLMNGSVQLSS
+470 SGALTDGSAQLASATS
-483 GANELSGKLAKAA
+483 ELSGKLAKAA
-496 NQLVLQPTG
+496 NQLALQPTG
-505 DPTVQHIV
+505 DQTVWQIV
-513 SPVAADH
+513 SPVAANH

-570 AKISVLTLESMAQAL
+570 AKISVLALESVAQAL

-692 VVLMMFL
+692 VVLIMFL
-699 VAANIL
+699 AAANIL